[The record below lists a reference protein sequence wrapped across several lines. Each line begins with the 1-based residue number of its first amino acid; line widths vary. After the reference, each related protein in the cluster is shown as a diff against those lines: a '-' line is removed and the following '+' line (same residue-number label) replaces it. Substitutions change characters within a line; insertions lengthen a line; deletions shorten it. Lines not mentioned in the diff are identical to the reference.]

1 MTTKE
6 VIEVLTKEVGTS
18 FYDCKSSN
26 IVGYGYQS
34 KDKALWVIF
43 KGNKVY
49 RYTPIE
55 EAQFKDLMTA
65 DSKGKWVN
73 ANLIKTKVNYQA
85 YEIV

>member
-1 MTTKE
+1 MTVEEIMK
-6 VIEVLTKEVGTS
+6 VLTQEVGTS

-26 IVGYGYQS
+26 IVGYGYQP
-34 KDKALWVIF
+34 KDKSLWILF

-49 RYTPIE
+49 KYTPIE
-55 EAQFKDLMTA
+55 EAQFKDLQLA
-65 DSKGKWVN
+65 ESKGKWVN

>member
-1 MTTKE
+1 MTVEE
-6 VIEVLTKEVGTS
+6 VMKVLTKEVGTS

-34 KDKALWVIF
+34 KDKALWIIF

-49 RYTPIE
+49 KYTPIE
-55 EAQFKDLMTA
+55 ETQFKDLQTA
-65 DSKGKWVN
+65 ESKGKWVN
-73 ANLIKTKVNYQA
+73 ANLVRTKVNYKA